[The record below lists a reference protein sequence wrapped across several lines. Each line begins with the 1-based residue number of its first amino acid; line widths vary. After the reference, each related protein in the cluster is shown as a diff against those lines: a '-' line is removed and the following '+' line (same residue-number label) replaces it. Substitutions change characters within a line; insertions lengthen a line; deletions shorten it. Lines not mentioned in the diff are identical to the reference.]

1 MSKLACIRISTD
13 AFPVERRFA
22 VWRQAMT
29 PLFDVLPPEEPDHFA
44 GSAYTY
50 LIGSVA
56 FGATRVDALA
66 YDRTAARIEADH
78 IDHILIRLDFTA
90 DRPQGILRVIDLGQ
104 PISLPFA
111 PMDCLCLFVPRDVM
125 EIAAPGVE
133 ALHDRFIDEPRAEIL
148 AGLMRGLSEAAP
160 ALDLAEAGAIV
171 ETLLAA
177 FAISLRR
184 EQAPESRTDMRD
196 TALLRRAQRH
206 IDANLSSR
214 DLNPEH
220 IATAVGLSRT
230 SLYRLFKDL
239 GGVADYVRRRRL
251 RRVQSILTLPGE
263 TRKISEI
270 AFEYGFKD
278 EATFSRAFRRAFGY
292 TATAARETGVRLT
305 DPKLVGEE
313 ARLHLSPPERPM
325 MWADWMSKL
334 GG

>member
-1 MSKLACIRISTD
+1 MSALACIRISTD
-13 AFPVERRFA
+13 AFPLEARFA

-29 PLFDVLPPEEPDHFA
+29 PLFDVSSPPEPETFS

-56 FGATRVDALA
+56 FGGTQVDALA
-66 YDRTAARIEADH
+66 YERTPARIEADH
-78 IDHILIRLDFTA
+78 IDHILIRLDFSLE
-90 DRPQGILRVIDLGQ
+90 RPEGVLRVIDLGQ
-104 PISLPFA
+104 PISLPLA

-133 ALHDRFIDEPRAEIL
+133 RLHDRFIEEPRAEVL
-148 AGLMRGLSEAAP
+148 AGLMRGLAKAAP
-160 ALDLAEAGAIV
+160 TLDRMEAGAVV

-177 FAISLRR
+177 FSISL
-184 EQAPESRTDMRD
+184 ASPPAADSPTDARD

-214 DLNPEH
+214 DLNPDR
-220 IATAVGLSRT
+220 IANALGISRT
-230 SLYRLFKDL
+230 SLYRLFRDR

-251 RRVQSILTLPGE
+251 RRVQSALTLPGE
-263 TRKISEI
+263 TRRISEI

-292 TATAARETGVRLT
+292 TATAAREAGTRLT
-305 DPKLVGEE
+305 NPKIVGDD
-313 ARLHLSPPERPM
+313 AHLHLSPPDRPL
-325 MWADWMSKL
+325 MWGDWMNKL